1 MSTLS
6 NTTEPA
12 WRALHPGE
20 LIVDCLD
27 SAGISLTEAAR
38 RLHVSRQTL
47 HLIVAGQQGV
57 TPKMAFRL
65 GRLFGNGPGLWMR
78 MQVAHDLA
86 TMGPELEADLAE
98 IEPIAA

>member
-6 NTTEPA
+6 NTTDAA
-12 WRALHPGE
+12 WGTLHPGE
-20 LIVDCLD
+20 LVADCLE
-27 SAGISLTEAAR
+27 SAGMPLTAAAK

-47 HLIVAGQQGV
+47 HGIVAGRQRV
-57 TPKMAFRL
+57 TPEMAFRL
-65 GRLFGNGPGLWMR
+65 GRLFGNGPGLWLR

-86 TMGPELEADLAE
+86 TLGPALQADLEE